1 MAATDKP
8 EMIYGHKT
16 WTPQGVLSYPK
27 VFKPEINTYK
37 NNRLFYSCNILLPK
51 GEPFGELVKEMERVA
66 VLAFGESRRKS
77 SDHTNSPIR
86 DGDKLCDKEGVLRTN
101 HPEAGHWVISASTGE
116 DRRPM
121 AVDRNGRSI
130 TDQAAIYGGAIGML
144 LVVPASYQVGKSF
157 GITLFLSA
165 VMKIADGE
173 SFGGNTGFNAL
184 TDLPASVEVAAHL
197 KGRTTMRPAQPEPQR
212 QTATAFDQSDA
223 DAMMLQTLN
232 TSPGSAAVQQR
243 RRAYDEVP
251 F

>member
-8 EMIYGHKT
+8 EMIYGQKT

-51 GEPFGELVKEMERVA
+51 GEPFGDLVKEMERVA
-66 VLAFGESRRKS
+66 VLAFGESRRRS

-86 DGDKLCDKEGVLRTN
+86 DGDKLCDKDGVLKTN
-101 HPEAGHWVISASTGE
+101 HPEAGHWVIGASTGE
-116 DRRPM
+116 DRKPM
-121 AVDRNGRSI
+121 VVDRHGRPI
-130 TDQAAIYGGAIGML
+130 TDQTAVYGGAIGML

-165 VMKIADGE
+165 VMKIADGD
-173 SFGGNTGFNAL
+173 SFGGSTAFNAL

-197 KGRTTMRPAQPEPQR
+197 KGRATMRAASPEPQR
-212 QTATAFDQSDA
+212 QTAPAFNQSDA
-223 DAMMLQTLN
+223 DAMN
-232 TSPGSAAVQQR
+232 SSPVGSS
-243 RRAYDEVP
+243 YDDVP

>member
-1 MAATDKP
+1 MAASDKP

-16 WTPQGVLSYPK
+16 WTPQGLLSYPK

-37 NNRLFYSCNILLPK
+37 NNRLFYSCNLLLPK
-51 GEPFGELVKEMERVA
+51 TEPFGDLVKEMERVA
-66 VLAFGESRRKS
+66 VLAFGEARRKT
-77 SDHTNSPIR
+77 SDHTHCPIR
-86 DGDKLCDKEGVLRTN
+86 DGDTLCDKDGVLKTN
-101 HPEAGHWVISASTGE
+101 HPEAGHWVIGASTAE

-121 AVDRNGRSI
+121 VVDRNGRPI
-130 TDQAAIYGGAIGML
+130 TDQTAIYGGTIGMM

-165 VMKIADGE
+165 VMKLSDAE

-197 KGRTTMRPAQPEPQR
+197 KGRATVPTTSPEPQR
-212 QTATAFDQSDA
+212 QTAAAFDQSDA
-223 DAMMLQTLN
+223 DAMMLRAMN
-232 TSPGSAAVQQR
+232 ASPVKS
-243 RRAYDEVP
+243 YNDIP